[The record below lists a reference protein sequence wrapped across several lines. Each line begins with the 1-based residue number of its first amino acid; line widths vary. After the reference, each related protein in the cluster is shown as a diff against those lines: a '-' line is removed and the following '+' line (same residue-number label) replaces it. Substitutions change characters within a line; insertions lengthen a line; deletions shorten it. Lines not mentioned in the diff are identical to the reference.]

1 MAMIVRYITAGKKT
15 AGHLEMLQSKG
26 YDAKLVGDRIEI
38 QASEVI
44 EGTVD
49 LSTPEKAKEV
59 LTEVIQ
65 KKAVFS
71 YTTRF
76 ILRNKKGEVKT
87 YWSTPAC
94 KVMGKTSALV
104 TKGEEK
110 RNGLDDIFDMVG

>member
-1 MAMIVRYITAGKKT
+1 MSMIVRYITAGKKT
-15 AGHLEMLQSKG
+15 AGHLELLQSKG

-59 LTEVIQ
+59 LTEVVQ

-71 YTTRF
+71 Y
-76 ILRNKKGEVKT
+76 KT
-87 YWSTPAC
+87 VFKFADGKELFSVPAC
-94 KVMGKTSALV
+94 TKLGKVSALV
-104 TKGEEK
+104 TKGEDK
-110 RNGLDDIFDMVG
+110 RNDLDDIFAAL

>member
-26 YDAKLVGDRIEI
+26 YDAKLVGDRIEV

-44 EGTVD
+44 EGEVNM
-49 LSTPEKAKEV
+49 STPEAAREV
-59 LTEVIQ
+59 LTEVTQ

-71 YTTRF
+71 Y
-76 ILRNKKGEVKT
+76 KT
-87 YWSTPAC
+87 VFKFADGKELYSVPAC
-94 KVMGKTSALV
+94 TKLGKASCLV

-110 RNGLDDIFDMVG
+110 KNTLDDIFAAL